1 MLNTVPIWLT
11 ERVGPACLNRTG
23 ALGSGRPHLREVQ
36 QASSSPGPCYSGPS
50 TPLADVRGSSDMPA
64 EELLAAFVT
73 ANVVS
78 SNCLGF
84 GVADGGWALI

>member
-1 MLNTVPIWLT
+1 
-11 ERVGPACLNRTG
+11 
-23 ALGSGRPHLREVQ
+23 
-36 QASSSPGPCYSGPS
+36 
-50 TPLADVRGSSDMPA
+50 MPA